1 MLYVPPPEMHE
12 DTGQIPT
19 AAAERVL
26 RAMLQGAGLRPT
38 RQRLVIA
45 DALFSGGP
53 KHLTADELF
62 QSVLGADSPLSLA
75 TVYNT
80 LNQFAEAGLIRRV
93 AVNGG
98 RTYFD
103 TDVTSHNHFYIES
116 EGRLIDIE
124 AGAILLGALPP
135 PPPGYEI
142 RDVDVVVRLRECAGK
157 TLKFS
162 HTKACSHETD

>member
-1 MLYVPPPEMHE
+1 MLYVPPV
-12 DTGQIPT
+12 TRLKAGS
-19 AAAERVL
+19 AEASRALL
-26 RAMLQGAGLRPT
+26 RMAGLRPT

-45 DALFSGGP
+45 QELFSDGP

-62 QSVLGADSPLSLA
+62 QRVRCLDRPLSLA

-103 TDVTSHNHFYIES
+103 TDSTSHNHFYV
-116 EGRLIDIE
+116 EGEDRLLDVE
-124 AGAILLGALPP
+124 DGAVSIAALPAP
-135 PPPGYEI
+135 PLGYVISE
-142 RDVDVVVRLRECAGK
+142 VDVLIRLRRSARPR
-157 TLKFS
+157 LHQFS
-162 HTKACSHETD
+162 ARSKASCHETD